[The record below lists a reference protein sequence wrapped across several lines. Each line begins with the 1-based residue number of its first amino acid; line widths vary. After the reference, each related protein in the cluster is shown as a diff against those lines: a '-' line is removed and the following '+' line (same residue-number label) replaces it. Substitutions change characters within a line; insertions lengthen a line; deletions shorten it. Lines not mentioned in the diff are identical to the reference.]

1 MVRINELAILG
12 QLPNSGLSFNIHI
25 LHPSPEHIIGE
36 RECIKGLI
44 SNKQVRKLSVK
55 YSYFLVDQ
63 FWRLS
68 YEFWFCYMY
77 TSWWKT
83 LLSLRTLPRHLISRL
98 MLKSEILHHAEVGWF
113 RPNVWEEGSS
123 ARIGLLRL
131 KCKLWADTYS
141 LCSWGWCYS

>member
-63 FWRLS
+63 F
-68 YEFWFCYMY
+68 
-77 TSWWKT
+77 
-83 LLSLRTLPRHLISRL
+83 
-98 MLKSEILHHAEVGWF
+98 
-113 RPNVWEEGSS
+113 
-123 ARIGLLRL
+123 
-131 KCKLWADTYS
+131 
-141 LCSWGWCYS
+141 